1 VGEERMG
8 RKWPA
13 FLLLFALFSATCR
26 EQEKIVLFGT
36 IEARDAELAS
46 RLGGRV
52 VEVHAR
58 EGDRVRRGQVLITL
72 DRGPATAAVAEAAAA
87 LAEARARL
95 RELRR
100 GTRNQEI
107 EQGRARAEAARAR
120 AQDARANFRRGREL
134 YRQGV
139 ISAREF
145 DRVKAA
151 HEAADARWR
160 EALERV
166 ALLEEGPRP
175 EQITAAAAAVK
186 RARAVLRRAR
196 LDLREA
202 TVKAPWQGIIEV
214 LDLEPG
220 DFVAPGLPLVT
231 LADPNRLWVRAYV
244 PENLLGWVPLGAE
257 AFVTVD
263 SFPGRSYRGR
273 VEFVATEAEF
283 IPRNI
288 QTREDRALQVYGI
301 KVALVER
308 EDLRAGMAA
317 EVIIERAPAS
327 RSEAGG

>member
-1 VGEERMG
+1 MA

-13 FLLLFALFSATCR
+13 FLLLFMLFSGACR
-26 EQEKIVLFGT
+26 EQVKIVLSGT

-52 VEVHAR
+52 VEVYAR
-58 EGDRVRRGQVLITL
+58 EGDRVRRGQVLVTL
-72 DRGPATAAVAEAAAA
+72 DRGPATAAVAQAAAA

-95 RELRR
+95 LELRR
-100 GTRNQEI
+100 GTRSQEI
-107 EQGRARAEAARAR
+107 ERSRARAEAARAR
-120 AQDARANFRRGREL
+120 ARDAGASFRRGREL

-139 ISAREF
+139 ISAQEF
-145 DRVKAA
+145 DRLKAA
-151 HEAADARWR
+151 CEAADARLR

-175 EQITAAAAAVK
+175 EQIAAAAAAVK

-196 LDLREA
+196 LDLEEA
-202 TVKAPWQGIIEV
+202 TVKAPWQGIVEV
-214 LDLEPG
+214 LDLEAG
-220 DFVAPGLPLVT
+220 DFVAPGVPLVT
-231 LADPNRLWVRAYV
+231 LADPDRLWVRAYV
-244 PENLLGWVPLGAE
+244 PENLLGWVSLGAE

-273 VEFVATEAEF
+273 VEFVSTEAEF
-283 IPRNI
+283 TPRNI

-308 EDLRAGMAA
+308 EGLKAGMAA
-317 EVIIERAPAS
+317 EVVIERAPLS
-327 RSEAGG
+327 GSEAGG

>member
-1 VGEERMG
+1 MAGKR
-8 RKWPA
+8 A
-13 FLLLFALFSATCR
+13 ALLLLVTLFSGACR
-26 EQEKIVLFGT
+26 EQEKIVLSGT

-58 EGDRVRRGQVLITL
+58 EGERVRGGQVLLTL
-72 DRGPATAAVAEAAAA
+72 DRGPATAAVAEAAAV

-95 RELRR
+95 LELAH
-100 GTRNQEI
+100 GTRHQEI
-107 EQGRARAEAARAR
+107 ERGRARAEAARAEAR
-120 AQDARANFRRGREL
+120 DAEATFRRGRKL
-134 YRQGV
+134 FRQGV
-139 ISAREF
+139 ISAQEF
-145 DRVKAA
+145 DRLKAA
-151 HEAADARWR
+151 HEAADARLR
-160 EALERV
+160 EALERL

-175 EQITAAAAAVK
+175 EQIAAARAAVK
-186 RARAVLRRAR
+186 RARAALRRAK
-196 LDLREA
+196 LDLEEA

-220 DFVAPGLPLVT
+220 DFVAPGVPLVT
-231 LADPNRLWVRAYV
+231 LADPKRLWVRAYV

-283 IPRNI
+283 TPRNI

-308 EDLRAGMAA
+308 EGLKAGMAA
-317 EVIIERAPAS
+317 EVTLERAPLS
-327 RSEAGG
+327 RSEPGG